1 MPDVDHALMSLSRAR
16 LIDLGKACWLLVAG
30 CWLLVAG
37 CWLLVADCRLPVAG
51 EARSYFLACQPKP
64 IKVSVVPKLG

>member
-37 CWLLVADCRLPVAG
+37 CWLPVKRDPISSHASQNRL
-51 EARSYFLACQPKP
+51 RSQ
-64 IKVSVVPKLG
+64 

>member
-37 CWLLVADCRLPVAG
+37 

>member
-37 CWLLVADCRLPVAG
+37 CWLLVAG